1 MDLIGQVLGIAIFIA
16 VALGL
21 ILVSGFADGASYLEE
36 RLARGDISE
45 EQYRKLLLARLG
57 SM

>member
-21 ILVSGFADGASYLEE
+21 ILLSGISDGASNLED
-36 RLARGDISE
+36 RLARGEISE
-45 EQYRKLLLARLG
+45 EQYRRTLLARLG
-57 SM
+57 SL

>member
-21 ILVSGFADGASYLEE
+21 ILLSGVSDRAGNLED
-36 RLARGDISE
+36 RLARGELSE
-45 EQYRKLLLARLG
+45 EQYRRILLARLG
-57 SM
+57 SL